1 MTSWNKTR
9 AGHTAAIFLIS
20 LLTWQA
26 ASAGLLRD
34 HIKERRAMQEQSEE
48 LDDEAEDSGS
58 APSPAGARVMRD
70 VAYGNDARQ
79 RFDVYLPAQA
89 KEAPVIFMVHGG
101 GWKRGDKAMRSVVD
115 NKVARWVPAGF
126 IVISVN
132 YRLLP
137 DAEPIEQA
145 RDVARALTAAQR
157 QVSSWGGAPGKFIL
171 IGHSAGAH
179 LVSLLAASPA
189 MYAESGAMRWL
200 GTVSLDSAAF
210 DVAQVMQ
217 GRHLRLYDR
226 AFGRDEAYW
235 KAASPFHALTVAG
248 SPFLAVCSTRRSD
261 SCPQADAFVTKASSL
276 GMRASVLKEDLSH
289 REINQRL
296 GEAGNYTQ
304 AVEAFMRGLDPQV
317 AARLGG

>member
-137 DAEPIEQA
+137 DAEIRQQVLVTNP
-145 RDVARALTAAQR
+145 DALYW
-157 QVSSWGGAPGKFIL
+157 S
-171 IGHSAGAH
+171 HSG
-179 LVSLLAASPA
+179 PA
-189 MYAESGAMRWL
+189 
-200 GTVSLDSAAF
+200 
-210 DVAQVMQ
+210 
-217 GRHLRLYDR
+217 
-226 AFGRDEAYW
+226 
-235 KAASPFHALTVAG
+235 
-248 SPFLAVCSTRRSD
+248 
-261 SCPQADAFVTKASSL
+261 
-276 GMRASVLKEDLSH
+276 
-289 REINQRL
+289 
-296 GEAGNYTQ
+296 
-304 AVEAFMRGLDPQV
+304 
-317 AARLGG
+317 